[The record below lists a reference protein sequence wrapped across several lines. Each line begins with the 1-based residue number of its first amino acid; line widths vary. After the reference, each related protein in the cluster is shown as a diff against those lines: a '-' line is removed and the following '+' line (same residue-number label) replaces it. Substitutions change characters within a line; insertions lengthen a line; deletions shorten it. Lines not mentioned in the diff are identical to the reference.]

1 VKLDRWLALLFLIIC
16 LIYGVAAFNFPLL
29 PFERNMSFLPNT
41 LPKALSVLG
50 AAIALIIL
58 LSPRSSTTDEE
69 GIITLEE
76 VKNFELARAIS
87 LLVAMVLYAILLRP
101 IGFLAATILFIV
113 GTSVALGERKFYFL
127 IPIATIAAF
136 LVWYLVQQT
145 LGIYLRPW
153 PAMFGV

>member
-1 VKLDRWLALLFLIIC
+1 MKLDRWLALLFLIIC
-16 LIYGVAAFNFPLL
+16 LVYGVAAFNFPLL

-50 AAIALIIL
+50 AAIALVIL
-58 LSPRSSTTDEE
+58 LAPRSSTAEE
-69 GIITLEE
+69 DGIVTLEE
-76 VKNFELARAIS
+76 VKQFELARAVS
-87 LLVAMVLYAILLRP
+87 LVVAMVLYAILLRP
-101 IGFLAATILFIV
+101 IGFLAATTLFIV
-113 GTSVALGERKFYFL
+113 GTSVVLGERKFYLL
-127 IPIATIAAF
+127 IPIAVVAAF